1 MSARPANWCLLA
13 ACFVLAASGALVGC
27 GGGNQSSGQR
37 GMGGKSPLKNKDPN
51 AGKGGKGGKGGG
63 GQGGDGETDERPD
76 RPRITISRD
85 DFGPISRDPFQTP
98 FVIRDQET
106 VEVDAPRIKQRDV
119 RMADYNFEDL
129 KLIGVVLS
137 SRNIQPRALFVGNDG
152 KSKTVRQG
160 EFFSRAEV
168 MLATVNR
175 DYVEIEVVDEELARG
190 LNMTR
195 GERRAIYLKTD

>member
-1 MSARPANWCLLA
+1 M
-13 ACFVLAASGALVGC
+13 
-27 GGGNQSSGQR
+27 
-37 GMGGKSPLKNKDPN
+37 
-51 AGKGGKGGKGGG
+51 
-63 GQGGDGETDERPD
+63 
-76 RPRITISRD
+76 
-85 DFGPISRDPFQTP
+85 
-98 FVIRDQET
+98 
-106 VEVDAPRIKQRDV
+106 

-137 SRNIQPRALFVGNDG
+137 SRNIRPRALFVASDG

-168 MLATVNR
+168 MLASVNR
-175 DYVEIEVVDEELARG
+175 DYVEIEVVDEELAKG